1 MSSLNEHTFCN
12 RYTQGPDT
20 VLPMMHAVVVGVI
33 YVVSIYSRPSPHYT
47 HFYNEK
53 KTRMTFLQTHTD
65 TQTHDNTTKKK
76 KKTQI

>member
-20 VLPMMHAVVVGVI
+20 VLPMINAVVVGVI

-53 KTRMTFLQTHTD
+53 KN
-65 TQTHDNTTKKK
+65 THDISSNTHRHTNA
-76 KKTQI
+76 